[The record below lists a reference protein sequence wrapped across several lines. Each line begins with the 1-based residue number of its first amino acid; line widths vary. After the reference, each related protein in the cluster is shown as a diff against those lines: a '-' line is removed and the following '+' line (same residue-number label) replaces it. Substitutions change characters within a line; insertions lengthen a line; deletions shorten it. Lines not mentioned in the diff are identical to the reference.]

1 MIGLPLYVGISSS
14 VTVLAVRIGVP
25 ELVEGSGE
33 ETVLSLIL
41 SSHGFPPI
49 PPKGAFGG
57 PPTLLTLAFG
67 HGLPFRS
74 TYGSC
79 LFLDD

>member
-1 MIGLPLYVGISSS
+1 MIGLPLYVGTSSS
-14 VTVLAVRIGVP
+14 MTVLTARLDVP
-25 ELVEGSGE
+25 EQVEGSGE

-49 PPKGAFGG
+49 PPRGAFGG
-57 PPTLLTLAFG
+57 PPALAFG
-67 HGLPFRS
+67 HGLLFRS
-74 TYGSC
+74 EYGSC

>member
-1 MIGLPLYVGISSS
+1 MIGLPLYFGTSCA
-14 VTVLAVRIGVP
+14 VTTLEGRIGVP

-33 ETVLSLIL
+33 ETVLSLIR

-57 PPTLLTLAFG
+57 PPTLRFG
-67 HGLPFRS
+67 QGLPLRS
-74 TYGSC
+74 KCGSF

>member
-57 PPTLLTLAFG
+57 PPTLAFGAFG

-74 TYGSC
+74 KYGSC
-79 LFLDD
+79 RFLDD